1 MIETNGLDQKDSL
14 SKKSV
19 RSGAWLYGRNLV
31 TSLINLGVMAI
42 LARQLSPADF
52 GLVALAQVLLRFVVI
67 LSEGGVGEFIISDSR
82 EGRQERV
89 QAAFWMNLVFSS
101 AVILLGL
108 LTLPL
113 ITRFYQEPG
122 LAAILIL
129 LGVRYLIS
137 QVTLVPYSL
146 IRRELSYNKLVLIDS
161 IVEIT
166 SSLIS
171 VAMAITGWG
180 VLSLV
185 IPGVVL
191 APLRAVAFLYAARWL
206 PRLPLRTSEWKG
218 IFRYSANVVV
228 GSLATAI
235 GSEGDTL
242 IIGKT
247 LGIQSLGWY
256 NIAWGTANMVHRN
269 LISPLS
275 GIALPAYSSM
285 VDDIDRM
292 RSAFHRMIRL
302 LSSISFPLLIGL
314 FVVAD
319 LFILTIY
326 GPQWEPSILPLRILI
341 IYALRYAI
349 GSPANAVFYA
359 VRRPDIQ
366 MKFSLVFVPIYLVCV
381 IAGSAYGI
389 VGVAIGV
396 TVARTVFGLI
406 QLSASARLAGS
417 HFSEAVRQTVPA
429 LIASCLMGAAVV
441 LVRVILG
448 LYALPSLVELI
459 LSVIAGGI
467 AYLLLLIFV
476 FRGPLEELLKVI
488 DSFSPRLGISSRRI
502 LAFRG

>member
-1 MIETNGLDQKDSL
+1 LDPTTDIKEQPLTTKA
-14 SKKSV
+14 V

-42 LARQLSPADF
+42 LARQLTPADF

-67 LSEGGVGEFIISDSR
+67 LSEGGVGEFIISDNR

-89 QAAFWMNLVFSS
+89 QAAFWLNLVFSG
-101 AVILLGL
+101 AVLLLGL
-108 LTLPL
+108 LVLPW
-113 ITRFYQEPG
+113 ITRFYQESG
-122 LAAILIL
+122 LAVILIL
-129 LGVRYLIS
+129 LGMRYLIS

-146 IRRELSYNKLVLIDS
+146 IRRELSYNKLVVIDS
-161 IVEIT
+161 IAEIT

-171 VAMAITGWG
+171 VVMAITGWG

-185 IPGVVL
+185 VPGVVL
-191 APLRAVAFLYAARWL
+191 APLRAVAFLYAAHWL
-206 PRLPLRTSEWKG
+206 PRLPLRTSELKG
-218 IFRYSANVVV
+218 IFRYSANVVI

-247 LGIQSLGWY
+247 LGSQSLGLY
-256 NIAWGTANMVHRN
+256 NIAWGSANMVHRN
-269 LISPLS
+269 LISPVS

-285 VDDIDRM
+285 VGDLERM

-326 GPQWEPSILPLRILI
+326 GPQWELSILPLRILI

-366 MKFSLVFVPIYLVCV
+366 MKFSLVFVPFYLVCV
-381 IAGSAYGI
+381 FAGSAFGI

-406 QLSASARLAGS
+406 QLGASSRLAGS
-417 HFSEAVRQTVPA
+417 HFSEALRQTVPA
-429 LIASCLMGAAVV
+429 LAASCLMGAVV
-441 LVRVILG
+441 ALFRVFLAP
-448 LYALPSLVELI
+448 YALPGLVELV
-459 LSVIAGGI
+459 LSVAVGGL
-467 AYLLLLIFV
+467 AYLLLLIFA
-476 FRGPLEELLKVI
+476 FHGPLEELLAVI
-488 DSFSPRLGISSRRI
+488 DAFSPRLGASTRRI
-502 LAFRG
+502 FAYR